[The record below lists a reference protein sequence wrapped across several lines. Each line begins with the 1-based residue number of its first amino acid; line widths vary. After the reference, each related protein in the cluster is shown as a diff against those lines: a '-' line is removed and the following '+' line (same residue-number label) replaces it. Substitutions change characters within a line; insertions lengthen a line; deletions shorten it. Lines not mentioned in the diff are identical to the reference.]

1 VVVTVPVGQ
10 DYAAQRLQAEL
21 RERGVDVELQHEHNP
36 LTRRRAAAAMEKVSK
51 ADAAEASEAGGVTKS
66 AVDTAGKSIAA
77 AEVPKIED
85 MNPLRIF
92 DSFMSQLDVLG
103 VNSTDSTAAAASD
116 SVASP
121 GAAQKLHDAVL
132 CEGRAS
138 LDRLAG
144 VASAE
149 GTTAA
154 AMNGAL
160 RGVADGGVAK
170 TLTLDKV
177 MLSNFGPYGGGR
189 AIEYPLSKRGLVLI
203 RGQSTDGTGADSN
216 GAGKVCLVKIFR
228 LLVCEQSIIPLSEMY
243 FLL

>member
-36 LTRRRAAAAMEKVSK
+36 LTRRRAAVAMEKVNK
-51 ADAAEASEAGGVTKS
+51 VDAAEASEAGGVTKS
-66 AVDTAGKSIAA
+66 AVDAVGESVTV

-85 MNPLRIF
+85 MNPFRIF
-92 DSFMSQLDVLG
+92 DSFMNQLDVLG
-103 VNSTDSTAAAASD
+103 GNSTDSTAAVSSD
-116 SVASP
+116 PTATP

-132 CEGRAS
+132 REGRAS

-154 AMNGAL
+154 AMSGAL

-177 MLSNFGPYGGGR
+177 TLSNFGPYGGEK

-216 GAGKVCLVKIFR
+216 GAGKVFWQIADFWCER
-228 LLVCEQSIIPLSEMY
+228 VC
-243 FLL
+243 